1 MYKRDQHYNEKISTE
16 NLYKELDTHYNGE
29 TDLVRNLMSYAITD
43 ELIETRHEL
52 SCANEELWCLNDWP
66 EGEGFGSSDR
76 SEYLRR
82 IKETVAFER
91 KFLQAENELV
101 QINKLEESPLNDR
114 DEEYGFSHSD
124 RTHEIRNIIETTDFE
139 RKFLQ
144 AETELVTINRL
155 EKSPK
160 NDTVRA
166 YMKMNDKLKEGMVA

>member
-1 MYKRDQHYNEKISTE
+1 MTTSRKVNVYATSSTVDAITSHVIMNYNKGVENMYKRDQHYNKKISTE

-91 KFLQAENELV
+91 SFLQAENELV
-101 QINKLEESPLNDR
+101 QINKLEE
-114 DEEYGFSHSD
+114 
-124 RTHEIRNIIETTDFE
+124 
-139 RKFLQ
+139 
-144 AETELVTINRL
+144 
-155 EKSPK
+155 SPK